1 MEIIFASSRIAKE
14 LNSEKGLKQYPE
26 KIRKTIRNRLVQIQ
40 AAENLNDLFIH
51 PFVPRM
57 NLHKLEGG
65 NDLYAINV
73 SDQHR
78 MILRPV
84 IQDHD
89 SESLENPCTIH
100 CVEIVEAAI
109 DYH

>member
-1 MEIIFASSRIAKE
+1 MEIIFASSRIARE
-14 LNSEKGLKQYPE
+14 LNSEKGLKRYPE
-26 KIRKTIRNRLVQIQ
+26 KIRNIIKNRLAQIQ
-40 AAENLNDLFIH
+40 AAESLNDLFVH

-65 NDLYAINV
+65 DDLYAINV
-73 SDQHR
+73 SDQLR

-84 IQDHD
+84 IQSPD